1 MEYVIKG
8 KIHDPQ
14 NNPLS
19 NISVTAF
26 DEDRLSSDDRLGN
39 TKSAD
44 DGNFEISFGQRQF
57 DLFGIE
63 GEPEVYLIIFDD
75 KGKFLSVR
83 DRQGYYKKETENGNT
98 MWKGLVLDDI
108 SNLDKYDITVTST
121 RRIIPE
127 EYEAVVIGS
136 GFGGT
141 IISLTLANYFSQTN
155 KKVCILERG
164 QWWVS
169 HEMPLTS
176 DGTIDGTSTIREYLE
191 KNNMPY
197 SLWAYPNNT
206 NGFLSLIGNTRI
218 IDKVR
223 GLYDYRKLKNVGV
236 VTASGVG
243 GGSLVY
249 FNITER
255 PEHSVYESWAT
266 QNEVDHLDTK
276 YSPKEVY
283 DANAINYVEKE
294 EDIDKKSLDYFDI
307 AQNFIGVNT
316 ITTNA
321 SMGKFKLPRTHA
333 FQDAAQKI
341 SDQSGN
347 IINDPRKDAG
357 GKTIPD
363 ENEKPILDF
372 DARLSISDIPSGL
385 FAIDKE
391 NKVLHPTRPEINKYS
406 RPNQTNSCQRQG
418 RCGLGCIPGARH
430 TLNKQL
436 HNALTNPNIKNNID
450 IFALCQVDRIEET
463 KNNPDYKYIIF
474 FSDYADSQEPFPRQ
488 VLAKSL
494 ILAAGTLGS
503 TEIMLRSNTLDLSN
517 ELGKHF
523 STNGDMFGVIT
534 PTKEIVDSSRGPMQ
548 TSLAKFKDKQ
558 NRFSFSIED
567 LGIPKMFGEV
577 LPPMLTDLVIGKQ
590 PGKIVPRMNLI
601 EMFNRII
608 MNKINEPETMNQLSR
623 LITGLDIKGSR
634 ILRETLAD
642 ILADLNR
649 ITLDK
654 KTRLQSAEE
663 RLYHT
668 LLLFGIGVDKKNGQL
683 TIDENNN
690 INLMNDYDLNQDVFK
705 EISDAMKLFA
715 AEIGRDGEN
724 NLALLFWSDSE
735 KQQISAHP
743 LGGCPMGN
751 GAEDG
756 VVNSFGQVFK
766 GKTGVTTYENLYV
779 VDGSIIPSAL
789 GVNPSLTISALAF
802 RAAKQVL
809 KDISIP
815 PLRSGDVNKYLPK

>member
-391 NKVLHPTRPEINKYS
+391 NKVLSSKSDQFMPTSGKMRSGMYS
-406 RPNQTNSCQRQG
+406 RS
-418 RCGLGCIPGARH
+418 
-430 TLNKQL
+430 
-436 HNALTNPNIKNNID
+436 
-450 IFALCQVDRIEET
+450 
-463 KNNPDYKYIIF
+463 
-474 FSDYADSQEPFPRQ
+474 
-488 VLAKSL
+488 
-494 ILAAGTLGS
+494 
-503 TEIMLRSNTLDLSN
+503 
-517 ELGKHF
+517 
-523 STNGDMFGVIT
+523 
-534 PTKEIVDSSRGPMQ
+534 
-548 TSLAKFKDKQ
+548 
-558 NRFSFSIED
+558 
-567 LGIPKMFGEV
+567 
-577 LPPMLTDLVIGKQ
+577 
-590 PGKIVPRMNLI
+590 
-601 EMFNRII
+601 
-608 MNKINEPETMNQLSR
+608 
-623 LITGLDIKGSR
+623 
-634 ILRETLAD
+634 
-642 ILADLNR
+642 
-649 ITLDK
+649 
-654 KTRLQSAEE
+654 KT
-663 RLYHT
+663 Y
-668 LLLFGIGVDKKNGQL
+668 
-683 TIDENNN
+683 
-690 INLMNDYDLNQDVFK
+690 
-705 EISDAMKLFA
+705 
-715 AEIGRDGEN
+715 
-724 NLALLFWSDSE
+724 
-735 KQQISAHP
+735 
-743 LGGCPMGN
+743 
-751 GAEDG
+751 
-756 VVNSFGQVFK
+756 
-766 GKTGVTTYENLYV
+766 
-779 VDGSIIPSAL
+779 
-789 GVNPSLTISALAF
+789 
-802 RAAKQVL
+802 L
-809 KDISIP
+809 K
-815 PLRSGDVNKYLPK
+815 